1 MMDVTI
7 KEAIECVVR
16 AFENLRDKVI
26 KLGMQIRKIFRNIF
40 GQDEVSIDL
49 LKPCRRRK
57 RLYHRKE
64 KPSVHYHYI
73 PTARRNLPYMRR
85 SY

>member
-1 MMDVTI
+1 MTI
-7 KEAIECVVR
+7 EEAIERMKYVWGQ
-16 AFENLRDKVI
+16 LRDKVI
-26 KLGMQIRKIFRNIF
+26 KLGMQIRKIFHDIF
-40 GQDEVSIDL
+40 GREEVSIDL
-49 LKPCRRRK
+49 PKPCGQQKRRF
-57 RLYHRKE
+57 HQKE